1 MRRFWAREMR
11 DEVDILTGVLAI
23 GVLVNW
29 RTDEMLALV
38 LVVFRAARVMECSTD
53 VRRWDAMLY
62 M

>member
-1 MRRFWAREMR
+1 MR
-11 DEVDILTGVLAI
+11 DEGDILTGVLAI